1 MNPYLIAT
9 ATMMEAF
16 GNQLASLCQVGTILH
31 LQGEL
36 GVGKT
41 TLVRGLLRAFGYT
54 GAVKSPTYTL
64 VEPYQIHG
72 RKIYHCDFYRL
83 AAPEEL
89 EYMGIRDY
97 LTEDVLM
104 IIEWPEKGGEFTPV
118 ADLQIQLFYYNQTE
132 RLLQLQA
139 LTAIGQ
145 ATVIQINQ
153 YLKFANQ
160 SS

>member
-1 MNPYLIAT
+1 MNPYLISTSA
-9 ATMMEAF
+9 MMEAF
-16 GNQLASLCQVGTILH
+16 GNQLAPVCQVGTILH

-41 TLVRGLLRAFGYT
+41 TLVRGFLRALGHT

-64 VEPYQIHG
+64 VEPYQING
-72 RKIYHCDFYRL
+72 RKIYHFDFYRL
-83 AAPEEL
+83 AMPEEL

-97 LTEDVLM
+97 LTEDILM
-104 IIEWPEKGGEFTPV
+104 VIEWPERGGEFTPA
-118 ADLQIQLFYYNQTE
+118 ADLQIQLFYYGQTE

-145 ATVIQINQ
+145 TIAIQINQ
-153 YLKFANQ
+153 HLKFASQ
-160 SS
+160 SG